1 MNSPFFYL
9 LGVQQIFANQTG
21 GTYFHGVAPTTGSG
35 VINQPGFWPEY
46 HGYQPHQHPGLLG
59 TTAQPQFLP
68 LPEIQVLHPIT
79 PQGYHGVTFQGGA
92 VPFDPQ
98 LQGPL
103 LFVDAEGQQHGISV
117 ASHPQLQA
125 PLVAMDGTGPQY
137 GVSVPYAP
145 QMQAPIMYVDA
156 NGQQLVPSGP
166 FNPQLQGPIMLMDGP
181 ALPHGAPLAFDLHAP
196 FVPVASTGLQRGTT
210 RPLNPQAA
218 PFVPTGLQ
226 HVSAVPSG
234 PVPFTGNLQRPT
246 IEEPPSS
253 ANPMRPAP
261 VGNPPAQ
268 QCQQEPKASSSSM
281 LGCVPSGGTTI
292 TSRPQA
298 TKTTVADKPKKSWD
312 EDLRAM
318 IGCPMPSTS
327 GSKESLAVK
336 TKSRND
342 SKKRRLEGGTQ
353 DGVAKPADKRACTE
367 DQEPKTAPIELGK
380 ANTSLPKKAKEGAPE
395 RAGESKDKKR
405 KRQHDA
411 DENKRKEKRC
421 KKAASPTEKSTT
433 SGNDE
438 NNKPDAAK
446 KVGSSKVPKVKS
458 KPENKDKAISK
469 KPNSKRPKE
478 VPIQQSIQPR
488 SRLGEQIL
496 HSVTVFHKL
505 GDKVEKG
512 RPPVSRPA
520 KDEAAH
526 TSQSDCP
533 DSTSGTKQ
541 QPMIPFTGQRY
552 RIPKKPQKV
561 PGNAPVRCNAEQA
574 GRPAPSQQKPTHR
587 PPDRRFQ
594 EAGPQRP
601 RPQQGHQQQGRP
613 QQRRPPRSP
622 QPQPRPKHYTNVND
636 MPHYYKDHSRGSV
649 GNYGDG
655 EVVVYLKPEYKGM
668 FPLPLVNLPPLPP
681 GAPRRFHCREYSN
694 TITAERRAEREAMK
708 RKAKLQREE
717 EAKITGTGMDCS
729 VLAERKHLPYAWPQP
744 GQSSWWDTGLG
755 DVEQIKECKH
765 GARDNENITISLRP
779 VTSDNMYMFSQED
792 LFYSKE
798 D

>member
-1 MNSPFFYL
+1 MNFPNNCFNYTQEGFPQDQ
-9 LGVQQIFANQTG
+9 GVQQIFANQTG

-68 LPEIQVLHPIT
+68 LPEIQVLHPIP

-156 NGQQLVPSGP
+156 SGP

-246 IEEPPSS
+246 IEELAAGPSS

-268 QCQQEPKASSSSM
+268 QCQQEPKASSSNM
-281 LGCVPSGGTTI
+281 LGCVTTI
-292 TSRPQA
+292 TSRPQM

-353 DGVAKPADKRACTE
+353 DGVTKPADKRPCTK

-411 DENKRKEKRC
+411 DDNKRKEKRC

-433 SGNDE
+433 
-438 NNKPDAAK
+438 
-446 KVGSSKVPKVKS
+446 
-458 KPENKDKAISK
+458 
-469 KPNSKRPKE
+469 
-478 VPIQQSIQPR
+478 
-488 SRLGEQIL
+488 
-496 HSVTVFHKL
+496 
-505 GDKVEKG
+505 
-512 RPPVSRPA
+512 PA
-520 KDEAAH
+520 QDEAAH

-533 DSTSGTKQ
+533 ASTSGTKQ

-574 GRPAPSQQKPTHR
+574 GRPAPSQHKPTHR

-601 RPQQGHQQQGRP
+601 RPQQGQQQQGRP